1 MIKVLDV
8 LLSVAAI
15 LLLIPVVVIFVQV
28 IFAYLP
34 MPRKKISREEISREE
49 RLTPGKTRIAVLIPA
64 HNEAE
69 GIAATIISIVPQLKP
84 GDRLIVVAD
93 NCSDDTARIAIEA
106 GAEAIERHDLSQR
119 GKGYALDFGIRF
131 ITQDPPE
138 VVVIIDADCSIQG
151 HTLNKLV
158 EYSLR
163 NDRPV
168 QSLYL
173 MLAPQDAGLKIKI
186 AEFAWVVKNWV
197 RPLGFAKLGLPC
209 QLMGTGMAFPW
220 EIISGADLANGNIV
234 EDMKLGIDLCK
245 SGRPPLFYADTVV
258 TSYFPTTAGA
268 QSGQRTRWEH
278 GHLGMILAE
287 APQLFKL
294 AFSRG
299 NKSLL
304 GMALDLCVPP
314 LALLVAM
321 LSGLLILT
329 GFAYL
334 AGLSSVPLLIA
345 TSGAVI
351 FVAAILLAWLGWGR
365 HIISLLTFLFIPVYV
380 VSKIPYYVGFLWKRQ
395 KNWVRTDRK

>member
-1 MIKVLDV
+1 MVMVLDV
-8 LLSVAAI
+8 VLSAAAI

-34 MPRKKISREEISREE
+34 RQREEIS
-49 RLTPGKTRIAVLIPA
+49 TPTKTKIAVLIPA
-64 HNEAE
+64 HDEAE
-69 GIAATIISIVPQLKP
+69 GIAATINSILPQLKP

-93 NCSDDTARIAIEA
+93 NCTDDTARIAIEA
-106 GAEAIERHDLSQR
+106 GAEAIERQDLSQR

-131 ITQDPPE
+131 IAQNAPH
-138 VVVIIDADCSIQG
+138 VVVIIDADCSIQDN
-151 HTLNKLV
+151 TLDKLV

-163 NDRPV
+163 HARPV

-173 MLAPQDAGLKIKI
+173 MLTPQDAGLKIKI

-220 EIISGADLANGNIV
+220 EIISRENLANGNIV

-245 SGRPPLFYADTVV
+245 SGKPPLFYADTVV
-258 TSYFPTTAGA
+258 TSYFPNTAGA

-278 GHLGMILAE
+278 GHLGMILTE
-287 APQLFKL
+287 APRLFRL
-294 AFSRG
+294 AISRG
-299 NKSLL
+299 NKNLL

-321 LSGLLILT
+321 LSGLLMVT

-345 TSGAVI
+345 TSAAVL
-351 FVAAILLAWLGWGR
+351 FSMAILLAWWGWGR
-365 HIISLLTFLFIPVYV
+365 HIISLLTFLLIPVYV

>member
-1 MIKVLDV
+1 MIMVLDV
-8 LLSVAAI
+8 LLSAAAI

-34 MPRKKISREEISREE
+34 KPKEEISREEIS
-49 RLTPGKTRIAVLIPA
+49 TSTKTKIAVLIPA

-69 GIAATIISIVPQLKP
+69 GITATINSILPQLKP

-93 NCSDDTARIAIEA
+93 NCTDDTARIAMMN
-106 GAEAIERHDLSQR
+106 GAEVIERHDLSQR

-131 ITQDPPE
+131 IAQDPPG
-138 VVVIIDADCSIQG
+138 VVVIIDADCSIKDT
-151 HTLNKLV
+151 TLNKLV

-163 NDRPV
+163 HDRPV

-173 MLAPQDAGLKIKI
+173 MLAPAGAGLKTKI

-220 EIISGADLANGNIV
+220 EIISHENLANGNIV

-245 SGRPPLFYADTVV
+245 SGKPPLFYADTLV
-258 TSYFPTTAGA
+258 TSYFPTAADA

-278 GHLGMILAE
+278 GHLGMILSE
-287 APQLFKL
+287 APLMFKL
-294 AFSRG
+294 AIFRG
-299 NKSLL
+299 SKSLL
-304 GMALDLCVPP
+304 GMAFDLCVPP

-321 LSGLLILT
+321 LSGFLMLT
-329 GFAYL
+329 GLAYL

-345 TSGAVI
+345 TSAAVL
-351 FVAAILLAWLGWGR
+351 FAVAILLAWWGWGR
-365 HIISLLTFLFIPVYV
+365 HIISLLTFLCIPVYV
-380 VSKIPYYVGFLWKRQ
+380 VSKIPHYVGFLWKRQ

>member
-1 MIKVLDV
+1 MVMVLDV
-8 LLSVAAI
+8 VLSAAAI

-34 MPRKKISREEISREE
+34 RQREEIS
-49 RLTPGKTRIAVLIPA
+49 TPTKTKIAVLIPA
-64 HNEAE
+64 HDEAE
-69 GIAATIISIVPQLKP
+69 GIAATINSILPQLKP

-93 NCSDDTARIAIEA
+93 NCTDDTARIAMMN
-106 GAEAIERHDLSQR
+106 GAEAIERHDLSYR

-131 ITQDPPE
+131 IAQDTPH
-138 VVVIIDADCSIQG
+138 VVVIIDADCSIQDN
-151 HTLNKLV
+151 TLDKLV

-163 NDRPV
+163 HARPV

-173 MLAPQDAGLKIKI
+173 MLTPQDAGLKTKI

-220 EIISGADLANGNIV
+220 EIISRENLANGNIV

-245 SGRPPLFYADTVV
+245 SGKPPLFYADTVV
-258 TSYFPTTAGA
+258 TSYFPNTAGA

-278 GHLGMILAE
+278 GHLGMILTE
-287 APQLFKL
+287 APQLFRL
-294 AFSRG
+294 AISRG
-299 NKSLL
+299 NKNLL
-304 GMALDLCVPP
+304 GMAFDLCVPP
-314 LALLVAM
+314 LALLVVM
-321 LSGLLILT
+321 LSGLLMVT

-345 TSGAVI
+345 TSAAVL
-351 FVAAILLAWLGWGR
+351 FSMAILLAWWGWGR
-365 HIISLLTFLFIPVYV
+365 HIISLLTFLLIPVYV